1 MYFLTLK
8 LVKQRSGLKVCDHH
22 AVHATCWPACLILTV
37 LLSWAQ
43 WDMANLSVLYGILP
57 LVPAREFGCC
67 CSVDCK
73 ELILWRSGLVADEA
87 FVSRPKFN
95 WGQAEALLNE
105 LFHARAVPSVF
116 SLNEKVLATLCQTA
130 ASGGEVGTFWCK
142 LPAYL
147 RGRFWCE
154 AVFYVPALSA
164 NTLNYSL
171 MIKTNNLSCTSSW
184 FRWFSNHT
192 EKSLNASYVCAN
204 LKVSLDLLSFICMAS
219 ILFAQFSTV
228 VGLLLRLPPTVLC
241 YALTWISD
249 CSWSKTGSQFL
260 LGILQH
266 CTGNK

>member
-1 MYFLTLK
+1 VGQGKSFCT
-8 LVKQRSGLKVCDHH
+8 VWHPATESG
-22 AVHATCWPACLILTV
+22 
-37 LLSWAQ
+37 
-43 WDMANLSVLYGILP
+43 
-57 LVPAREFGCC
+57 VPWEAREFGCC